1 MEIIVCQEQAR
12 VPVTVFRLKDRI
24 NLGNVEQL
32 IQKAQE
38 AFANGVR
45 DLLIDL
51 THVPSIT
58 SAGLGAIHAIYK
70 LLNGESSSG
79 KEIAGAGTS
88 DATRKSS
95 HLKILNP
102 VPDVRRILKIV
113 GFDAFIDVYDNQQ
126 EALLAF

>member
-1 MEIIVCQEQAR
+1 MEIIVSQEQAR
-12 VPVTVFRLKDRI
+12 VPVTIFRLKDRI

-32 IQKAQE
+32 VQKTQE

-70 LLNGESSSG
+70 LLNGESSPG
-79 KEIAGAGTS
+79 KGIASAGTS
-88 DATRKSS
+88 DAIRKAS

-102 VPDVRRILKIV
+102 VPDVRRVLKIV
-113 GFDAFIDVYDNQQ
+113 GFDVFIDIFDNQQ
-126 EALLAF
+126 EALLAY